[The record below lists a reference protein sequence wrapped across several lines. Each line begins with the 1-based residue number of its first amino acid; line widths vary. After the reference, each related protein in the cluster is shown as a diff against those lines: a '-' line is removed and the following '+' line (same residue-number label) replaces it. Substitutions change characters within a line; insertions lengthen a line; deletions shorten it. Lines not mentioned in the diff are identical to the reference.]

1 LTAGDYPD
9 APAFYT
15 FVIGASQFVANSGDL
30 GQGAGPISLG
40 LTGLPEAHHN
50 AQHDDPIPR
59 RTPTPLRS
67 PRGASLRPTTVTLE
81 LPDVTKRPQKSAAFY
96 FAAWIQSEDRNMKF
110 DDFPASALMNITTR
124 PPLVFVRGEGSWLW
138 DHEGKRYLDFVQG
151 WAVNCLGHSPAV
163 ITNAL
168 VEQSRKLITPSPA
181 FYNEPSMRLA
191 KCIVEH
197 SCFQRVFFTNSG
209 AEANEGAIKLARK
222 WGALNKGGAYEIITF
237 EDSFHGR
244 TLATMS
250 ASGKPQFRE
259 LFEPKVP
266 GFPKAKLNDLASVER
281 LITDKTVAVMLE
293 PIQGETGVII
303 ATDGFMGDLRALT
316 QQRGLLLIVD
326 EIQTGVG
333 RTGKLWGYE
342 HSGVVPDIM
351 TLGKGLGGGV
361 PLAALVAKEK
371 VSCFEPGDQGGTFN
385 GNPLMAAV
393 GCAIMDVMLAPG
405 FLQAVEERGAY
416 LMKGLSDLS
425 ARLGLGEVRGR
436 GLLVALDL
444 KHDIATR
451 LVDIARDDGLL
462 LNAPRPN
469 LLRFMP
475 ALTLSREETDIML
488 TMLEDGLRRV
498 MKS

>member
-1 LTAGDYPD
+1 
-9 APAFYT
+9 
-15 FVIGASQFVANSGDL
+15 
-30 GQGAGPISLG
+30 
-40 LTGLPEAHHN
+40 
-50 AQHDDPIPR
+50 
-59 RTPTPLRS
+59 
-67 PRGASLRPTTVTLE
+67 
-81 LPDVTKRPQKSAAFY
+81 
-96 FAAWIQSEDRNMKF
+96 MKF
-110 DDFPASALMNITTR
+110 DDFPTKTLMEITSR
-124 PPLVFVRGEGSWLW
+124 PPIVFVRGEGSWLW

-151 WAVNCLGHSPAV
+151 WAVNCLGHSPEV
-163 ITNAL
+163 ITKAL
-168 VEQSRKLITPSPA
+168 TEQSRKLVTPSPA

-191 KCIVEH
+191 QRIVEH

-250 ASGKPQFRE
+250 ASGKPQFRN

-266 GFPKAKLNDLASVER
+266 GFPKAKLNDLASVQR

-303 ATDGFMGDLRALT
+303 ATDDFMRDLRDLT
-316 QQRGLLLIVD
+316 QRRDLLLIVD
-326 EIQTGVG
+326 EIQTGVD

-342 HSGVVPDIM
+342 HSGIEPDIM

-393 GCAIMDVMLAPG
+393 GCAIMDEVLAPG
-405 FLQAVEERGAY
+405 FLKEVQRRGAY
-416 LMKGLSDLS
+416 LMNGLSALS
-425 ARLGLGEVRGR
+425 ARHDLGEVRGR

-444 KHDIATR
+444 KKDIAAKVVE
-451 LVDIARDDGLL
+451 LALGAGLL

-475 ALTLSREETDIML
+475 ALNLSTEETDTML
-488 TMLEDGLRRV
+488 AMLEDVLRQV
-498 MKS
+498 KDSVP